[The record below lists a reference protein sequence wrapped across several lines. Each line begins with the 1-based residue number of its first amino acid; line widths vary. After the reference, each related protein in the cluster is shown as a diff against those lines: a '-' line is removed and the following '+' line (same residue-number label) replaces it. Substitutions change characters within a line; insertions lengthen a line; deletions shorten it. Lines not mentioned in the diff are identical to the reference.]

1 MEGSMSSSST
11 MASLGD
17 LTLTCKRC
25 SVPFK
30 YSVKDQAFYQSKGFA
45 APKFCTECRKLRK
58 EESSKR
64 AAGSNKGEGE
74 AASSAGPIL
83 SVAGKRKAF
92 EGDEEESAMKR
103 SKPSNDGVSASKPTN
118 AKETDQHKIEM
129 RLKQVQYGYNTA
141 AYDNYIGQVP
151 KNQRSTQY
159 DKHPRTPDPY
169 MAQSK
174 RSFDGRL
181 RKWRR
186 ELHRWDPKEGALGE
200 SVTFKVAPKSQA
212 TASAAGQSAEETEA
226 HVKVGGGGDA
236 EMGNEALG
244 EEDLGQFGD
253 DSAFGKGTEGEVE
266 GEEDEEDFL

>member
-1 MEGSMSSSST
+1 
-11 MASLGD
+11 
-17 LTLTCKRC
+17 
-25 SVPFK
+25 
-30 YSVKDQAFYQSKGFA
+30 
-45 APKFCTECRKLRK
+45 
-58 EESSKR
+58 
-64 AAGSNKGEGE
+64 
-74 AASSAGPIL
+74 
-83 SVAGKRKAF
+83 
-92 EGDEEESAMKR
+92 MKR
-103 SKPSNDGVSASKPTN
+103 SKPSNDGVSASKPTH

-200 SVTFKVAPKSQA
+200 SVTFKVAPKVRPPLRWVSLPWKRRPTLKLKVVETMRWA
-212 TASAAGQSAEETEA
+212 MKLLERKIWDNLETTARS
-226 HVKVGGGGDA
+226 
-236 EMGNEALG
+236 
-244 EEDLGQFGD
+244 
-253 DSAFGKGTEGEVE
+253 GKEKLRARRTRRISSDHLVCVSW
-266 GEEDEEDFL
+266 LVHL